1 MARYEHL
8 PIYKRAF
15 DLNVYFEQIVRHFSR
30 YHKYTLGTELRDRA
44 RQIVHQIVQA
54 NNCVDK
60 LPLLLNLREELEQ
73 LKLTVRICKDV
84 QAFHNFNSF
93 QVAINQVLDLCRQ
106 NEGWIKS
113 LSTEKKS
120 QQGQQPAP
128 AEA

>member
-44 RQIVHQIVQA
+44 RQIVHLIVQA
-54 NNCVDK
+54 NNSADK
-60 LPLLLNLREELEQ
+60 RPLLLNLRAELEQ

-84 QAFHNFNSF
+84 QAFHNFGSSVKLVENYK
-93 QVAINQVLDLCRQ
+93 DCR
-106 NEGWIKS
+106 
-113 LSTEKKS
+113 
-120 QQGQQPAP
+120 
-128 AEA
+128 